1 MRAALM
7 TSLLLGCLTATAG
20 AAEPLPPQGDP
31 PPGANN
37 FSCNPPTRHPYPVV
51 LVHGTFGNMSVS
63 WNSVAP
69 ALERLGYCVFALD
82 YGNSPQKGING
93 VGDIPKSARQLQ
105 TFINH
110 VLSATHARKVS
121 IVGHSQG
128 GMMPRYYAKFL
139 GGAAKID
146 DLVGLSPSSHGTTNP
161 AAPFGG
167 SFCPACVQQAAGS
180 DFMKHLNAGDQTP
193 PPVSY
198 SVIETNKDEVVT
210 PYQSEFLPTAGTNGR
225 VANRLL
231 QDACP
236 TDTTEHN
243 GIIYD
248 KVAIQYALRALGRA
262 GPIDAAYKPDCSG
275 AALSTF
281 PDSNSTAPRGRLG
294 IAHLGGSASRTR
306 NHRLAVHVL
315 SNRQGLHDVVV
326 TIHSGSTHGPVL
338 GRSGRFSLTS
348 SKVVSVRLA
357 HALRA
362 RSRYVVVAVG
372 RDVVGRRIGAAR
384 YFGLGR

>member
-1 MRAALM
+1 
-7 TSLLLGCLTATAG
+7 LLVCGCLPAAAG
-20 AAEPLPPQGDP
+20 AAEPLPPQGP
-31 PPGANN
+31 SPPGAND
-37 FSCNPPTRHPYPVV
+37 FSCKPPARHPYPVV
-51 LVHGTFGNMSVS
+51 LVHGTLGNMQVS

-93 VGDIPKSARQLQ
+93 VGDIPNSARQLQ
-105 TFINH
+105 TFVNH
-110 VLSATHARKVS
+110 VLSATHAKKVS

-146 DLVGLSPSSHGTTNP
+146 DLVGLSPSNHGTTDP
-161 AAPFGG
+161 AAPKAGA
-167 SFCPACVQQAAGS
+167 FCPACVQQAAGS

-193 PPVSY
+193 APVSY

-210 PYQSEFLPTAGTNGR
+210 PYQSEFLPIAGTNGR

-236 TDTTEHN
+236 TDSTEHV

-248 KVAIQYALRALGRA
+248 PVAIQYALRALGRP
-262 GPIDAAYKPDCSG
+262 GPIDSGYKPDCSG

-281 PDSNSTAPRGRLG
+281 PDSSSVEPRGRLG
-294 IAHLGGSASRTR
+294 IPRLGGSANRTR
-306 NHRLAVHVL
+306 NHRLAVRVL

-326 TIHSGSTHGPVL
+326 TIHSGSTHGPLL
-338 GRSGRFSLTS
+338 GRSERFSVAAS
-348 SKVVSVRLA
+348 RVASVHLGRT
-357 HALRA
+357 LRA
-362 RSRYVVVAVG
+362 HSRYVAVAVG
-372 RDVVGRRIGAAR
+372 RDIVGRRIGAAR

>member
-1 MRAALM
+1 
-7 TSLLLGCLTATAG
+7 
-20 AAEPLPPQGDP
+20 
-31 PPGANN
+31 
-37 FSCNPPTRHPYPVV
+37 
-51 LVHGTFGNMSVS
+51 
-63 WNSVAP
+63 
-69 ALERLGYCVFALD
+69 
-82 YGNSPQKGING
+82 
-93 VGDIPKSARQLQ
+93 
-105 TFINH
+105 
-110 VLSATHARKVS
+110 
-121 IVGHSQG
+121 
-128 GMMPRYYAKFL
+128 MPRYYAKFL

-161 AAPFGG
+161 AAPKGG

-180 DFMKHLNAGDQTP
+180 DFMRHLNAGDQTP
-193 PPVSY
+193 APVSY

-236 TDTTEHN
+236 TDTTEHT

-248 KVAIQYALRALGRA
+248 KVAIQYALRALGRS

-306 NHRLAVHVL
+306 DHRLAVRVL

-326 TIHSGSTHGPVL
+326 TIHSGSTRGPVL
-338 GRSGRFSLTS
+338 GRSSRFSVS
-348 SKVVSVRLA
+348 AGKVVSVRLT
-357 HALRA
+357 HALGA
-362 RSRYVVVAVG
+362 RSRYVAVAVG
-372 RDVVGRRIGAAR
+372 RDIVGRRTGAAR